1 MLAFLSN
8 GPRFLFCLSPFFV
21 AVMKYPM
28 TKAPCRK
35 KGLFRAYS
43 SEGVGGCHHQAR
55 VHGGRQA
62 WHRDGSCKLILTHR
76 QEAQN
81 TLEMAGRFWSLRVFP
96 EIHLLQGHT
105 PNPSHTFSPTG
116 DQVFEPMGAIATQST
131 TLLCSFS
138 SGSESGRKV
147 GCFTLDITR
156 SH

>member
-62 WHRDGSCKLILTHR
+62 WHRDSSCKLILTHR
-76 QEAQN
+76 QEAQS
-81 TLEMAGRFWSLRVFP
+81 TLATAGRFRSLRVFP

-105 PNPSHTFSPTG
+105 PESFPYVFTNWRPSIWAYRGHC
-116 DQVFEPMGAIATQST
+116 TQST

-138 SGSESGRKV
+138 SGSESGREV